1 MRTDATAACWPAETI
16 IGAMDIHASFHK
28 WFHLHR
34 AEYDALVLDVDGV
47 LIAGTTVM
55 AGAVELLQE
64 LRAAAFPVALLTN
77 DGNHSVA
84 EKAAFLARCGFDFAE
99 SEITSCA
106 DGLVEVV
113 QQRGLAG
120 RPVFILGDLG
130 RPCFAGKAGLCPTC
144 DLDRLDDCAA
154 VIVGEG
160 LYDWQRTLNAV
171 VNSFLRCPQRPLI
184 VPNPD
189 EYYPGHGGK
198 IVIAA
203 GGVGRFLHQV
213 LPVYGTPPELLYLG
227 KPYQPIFQHSHAAM
241 ERRLGHRVTRERVL
255 MLGDSLASDVKGARE
270 FGYRPA
276 LVLTGI
282 TREQHLGRA
291 IPEPDLVFRRF

>member
-1 MRTDATAACWPAETI
+1 MT
-16 IGAMDIHASFHK
+16 IHASFHK
-28 WFHLHR
+28 WLREHR
-34 AEYDALVLDVDGV
+34 AECDALVFDVDGV
-47 LIAGTTVM
+47 LIAGNTVM

-84 EKAAFLARCGFDFAE
+84 EKAAFLGRCGFDFTEA
-99 SEITSCA
+99 EITSCS

-113 QQRGLAG
+113 QQRGWAG
-120 RPVFILGDLG
+120 QPVFVLGDLG
-130 RPCFAGKAGLCPTC
+130 NPCYAAKAGLCPTRELKE
-144 DLDRLDDCAA
+144 LDACAA

-160 LYDWQRTLNAV
+160 RYDWQDIFNAV
-171 VNSFLRCPQRPLI
+171 VNSFLRSPQRPLI

-189 EYYPGHGGK
+189 EYYPGQGGK

-203 GGVGRFLHQV
+203 GGIGRFLNQV
-213 LPVYGTPPELLYLG
+213 LTVYGTPPELLYLG

-241 ERRLGHRVTRERVL
+241 ERRLGRSVPRDRVL
-255 MLGDSLASDVKGARE
+255 MLGDSLASDVTGARA

-291 IPEPDLVFRRF
+291 GAKPDLVFRGF